1 MYEFLVREANFQ
13 FFIQFWKKDKS
24 VEAFS
29 PLQTYFVTLNI
40 SLSPSTN
47 YDIDN
52 WLFTVVLLRW
62 YLQGARGPILYPVDL
77 KITLG
82 FNTVI

>member
-52 WLFTVVLLRW
+52 
-62 YLQGARGPILYPVDL
+62 
-77 KITLG
+77 
-82 FNTVI
+82 

>member
-13 FFIQFWKKDKS
+13 FCIKFWKKDKS

-29 PLQTYFVTLNI
+29 PLQTCFVTLNI
-40 SLSPSTN
+40 SLLPSTN

-52 WLFTVVLLRW
+52 
-62 YLQGARGPILYPVDL
+62 
-77 KITLG
+77 
-82 FNTVI
+82 